1 MPQQKK
7 TVDIRQVENLA
18 ARGLDNEKIRLA
30 LGLSSSTF
38 YKRKRESAE
47 IAEALMRGRAKGEM
61 VMSDKLWEFAT
72 EQKEIFVDDEETGG
86 KKKVTVYAHDD
97 RSRLEAVKFWLERRA
112 GWVKTDKLDMS
123 SSDGSMSPQ
132 SGTVVSLAGMDPDE
146 VARLARRAFKGE

>member
-7 TVDIRQVENLA
+7 KVDLRQVETLA

-30 LGLSSSTF
+30 LGLSSATF
-38 YKRKRESAE
+38 YARKKESKE
-47 IAEALMRGRAKGEM
+47 VEGALSRGRAGGEM
-61 VMSDKLWEFAT
+61 VMSDKLWEFASEKKT
-72 EQKEIFVDDEETGG
+72 IRVQNEETGQWED
-86 KKKVTVYAHDD
+86 VEVYAHDD

-146 VARLARRAFKGE
+146 VARMARAAFKGA